1 MSTLQRTLAT
11 GKHACGTAPEERT
24 DEYLDRLCGLRKW
37 DPALGEDVWEEI
49 LKIIATPSIRER
61 MDALE
66 DLTILDVFRK
76 AVKSRI
82 DAEIKSGK
90 YNA

>member
-1 MSTLQRTLAT
+1 MSTA
-11 GKHACGTAPEERT
+11 EERT

-49 LKIIATPSIRER
+49 LKIIAIPSIRER

-66 DLTILDVFRK
+66 DLAILDLFKK
-76 AVKSRI
+76 AVQSRVG
-82 DAEIKSGK
+82 AEIKSGK

>member
-1 MSTLQRTLAT
+1 MSTLQRTLAS
-11 GKHACGTAPEERT
+11 GQHAGGTASEERT

-49 LKIIATPSIRER
+49 LKIIATPSPRER

-66 DLTILDVFRK
+66 DLTILDLFKR
-76 AVKSRI
+76 AVKARV